1 MTDRPTQYSNTDLD
15 LKSES
20 SLELLASE
28 LESTC
33 CVLHCA
39 KGDDGNWH
47 MTIESNNDLNTCDS
61 NASIDIPLML
71 DSISGLTPAAKRQ
84 FDACYFRDFNIGVE
98 CWDTWGYNHAVPT
111 DLVRR
116 IADAGCSLSFTVYPG
131 RHPDGRP
138 RADDD
143 GG

>member
-15 LKSES
+15 LKSEF

-28 LESTC
+28 LQSSC

-47 MTIESNNDLNTCDS
+47 MTIESDNDLNTCDS

-71 DSISGLTPAAKRQ
+71 DAISGLTSAAKRNLTRAI
-84 FDACYFRDFNIGVE
+84 FATSISASNAGIHGVTTTL
-98 CWDTWGYNHAVPT
+98 CPLT
-111 DLVRR
+111 
-116 IADAGCSLSFTVYPG
+116 
-131 RHPDGRP
+131 
-138 RADDD
+138 
-143 GG
+143 

>member
-1 MTDRPTQYSNTDLD
+1 MSEQDTKYSNTDLD
-15 LKSES
+15 LKSRS

-28 LESTC
+28 LQSSC

-47 MTIESNNDLNTCDS
+47 MTVESDNDLNTCDS
-61 NASIDIPLML
+61 NDSIDIPLML
-71 DSISGLTPAAKRQ
+71 ESISKLSPAAKHQ

-98 CWDTWGYNHAVPT
+98 CWDTWAYNHVIPAGI
-111 DLVRR
+111 VRKV
-116 IADAGCSLSFTVYPG
+116 ADAGCSLSVTLYPG
-131 RHPDGRP
+131 RRPDGTP
-138 RADDD
+138 RTDEN

>member
-15 LKSES
+15 LKSEF

-28 LESTC
+28 LQSSC

-47 MTIESNNDLNTCDS
+47 MTIESDNDLNTCDS

-71 DSISGLTPAAKRQ
+71 DAISGLTSAAKRQ

-98 CWDTWGYNHAVPT
+98 CWDTWGYNHVVPA
-111 DLVRR
+111 DLVRK
-116 IADAGCSLSFTVYPG
+116 IADAGCSLSFTAYPG